1 MSSDDDTESI
11 HATQFV
17 PQEDDSDTLYDAIR
31 ILDERVNK
39 RGGGEYLV
47 EWAGIDPD
55 TGKTY
60 LPEWTA
66 KTACTNDLIKE
77 WRAVKRRDPDIVG
90 KGAARWDDRIREY
103 QEWKKELDRKKAKAE
118 REARLKANQK
128 KRKRSSTVTVK
139 TEKKS
144 RTSKGETPRSKTPS
158 VTPKPAG
165 STTRRRSSR
174 APSETTETPARTRV
188 TRPRESSAKRQT
200 VVEQSSSDSEKESA
214 NDELDSDEEDND
226 AIMRSSAKNKGRAT
240 VEIVLPTKQS
250 ANGTKTKPKKRVLPI
265 SKDVT
270 DHPEPSQVPTEF
282 AQPSQPNIEEE
293 TDPQPSQY
301 PISSPVRP
309 EVSSNPHLPSSA
321 DTINQFLSPPFMRH
335 EKKEEAAR
343 RQLREYE
350 EAEALAKAVAR
361 LPGETASGRTK
372 GKGKEKKEEAARR
385 QLREYEE
392 AEALAKAVARL
403 PGRTASGR
411 TKGKGKERQD
421 EGEEAGVEGAP
432 KEIVVYDLTES
443 WPESQIPETQPP
455 PASSPKK
462 STQDETPLSDKDL
475 RKENDKLRMQLK
487 DALEARARYHP
498 DTVALAK
505 VKAESE
511 RLKEDLA
518 VARDDAE
525 DFEAESESLKE
536 ELAVAQIDAENLEA
550 DNVYLEDEL
559 AVAKAYAE
567 EVRAKSKEEGIRLLE
582 GLKREMEGL
591 RKELSAAKIGR
602 DQSDERYNHH
612 PDSSALVHARAEVA
626 ELRKSLEVV
635 QQARKEAKKMAK
647 EHPIALKLASAEE
660 QIQTLTAKL
669 QEAEAS
675 KESLQNEIAP
685 LTEQL
690 EAAKASRASEAEHQR
705 FVTREYEKARDRAV
719 ELVRKSDVLTKQNE
733 LLRGQ
738 LRDGL
743 KQRELFNH
751 ATSSA
756 HNAQIKQ
763 LRAQVKILLDQ
774 ARVTGDPI
782 REKAVWCDKY
792 REDSERLTAENE
804 DLDRKLR
811 KAKGRQVELLEE
823 NQVLRARAMGVLP
836 PESEGDSDEDEDVA
850 RGYMTAEDVSAR
862 RPSSPGPSGLGNN
875 HPASPH
881 SDFFLS
887 APEAQNNFA
896 HPPGTISGAATGLG
910 NVVREEGQVE
920 ELVEGGRG
928 YECKWRD
935 GDEACK
941 VVCDTAEDLFAHG
954 KQHPVAE
961 MAARGSL

>member
-1 MSSDDDTESI
+1 MSSSPSPSSDDDTESI

-90 KGAARWDDRIREY
+90 KGAARWDDRIQEY
-103 QEWKKELDRKKAKAE
+103 QKWKKELDRKKAKAE
-118 REARLKANQK
+118 REARLKVNAK

-144 RTSKGETPRSKTPS
+144 RTSKGETPRSKTHS
-158 VTPKPAG
+158 ITLKPAG
-165 STTRRRSSR
+165 STTRRRSTRTASE
-174 APSETTETPARTRV
+174 PSETSARTRA
-188 TRPRESSAKRQT
+188 TRPRESHAERQP
-200 VVEQSSSDSEKESA
+200 VVEQSSSDSEEEPE
-214 NDELDSDEEDND
+214 NDELDSDEEDDD
-226 AIMRSSAKNKGRAT
+226 AVRQSSAKNKGRAK
-240 VEIVLPTKQS
+240 VEVVPPTKQS

-270 DHPEPSQVPTEF
+270 DYPEPSQVPTEF

-293 TDPQPSQY
+293 TDPQPTQY
-301 PISSPVRP
+301 PISSPIRP
-309 EVSSNPHLPSSA
+309 EVSSLNMNPHLPSSA
-321 DTINQFLSPPFMRH
+321 DTINQFISPPFMRH

-343 RQLREYE
+343 RHLREYE
-350 EAEALAKAVAR
+350 EAEALAKAVAS
-361 LPGETASGRTK
+361 LPGK
-372 GKGKEKKEEAARR
+372 
-385 QLREYEE
+385 
-392 AEALAKAVARL
+392 
-403 PGRTASGR
+403 TASGR

-443 WPESQIPETQPP
+443 WPESQIPQTQPL

-462 STQDETPLSDKDL
+462 STQDETPLSDQDL

-487 DALEARARYHP
+487 DALEARASMIDTLKYHP
-498 DTVALAK
+498 DSVALEK
-505 VKAESE
+505 VKAENE
-511 RLKEDLA
+511 R
-518 VARDDAE
+518 
-525 DFEAESESLKE
+525 LKE
-536 ELAVAQIDAENLEA
+536 ELAAAQA
-550 DNVYLEDEL
+550 D
-559 AVAKAYAE
+559 AE
-567 EVRAKSKEEGIRLLE
+567 EVRGKGKEEGAEIRLLE

-591 RKELSAAKIGR
+591 RKELSAAKIGK
-602 DQSDERYNHH
+602 DQSDERYNNH

-626 ELRKSLEVV
+626 ELRKLLEAA
-635 QQARKEAKKMAK
+635 QQATKEAKKIAK
-647 EHPIALKLASAEE
+647 DHPIALKLASAEE

-669 QEAEAS
+669 QEAKAS
-675 KESLQNEIAP
+675 KNSLQSEIAS

-690 EAAKASRASEAEHQR
+690 EAAEASRASEAEHQR
-705 FVTREYEKARDRAV
+705 FVTKEYEKARDRAV
-719 ELVRKSDVLTKQNE
+719 ELVRKSDVLTKQNQ
-733 LLRGQ
+733 LFRGQ

-836 PESEGDSDEDEDVA
+836 PESEGDSDEDEDAA
-850 RGYMTAEDVSAR
+850 RGYMTAEDVPAR
-862 RPSSPGPSGLGNN
+862 RPFPPGPSGLGNN

-935 GDEACK
+935 REEACK
-941 VVCDTAEDLFAHG
+941 VVCDTAEDMFAHG

>member
-1 MSSDDDTESI
+1 MSSSPPPSSDDDTESI

-66 KTACTNDLIKE
+66 KTGCTNDLIKE

-90 KGAARWDDRIREY
+90 KGAARWDDRIQEY
-103 QEWKKELDRKKAKAE
+103 QKWKKELDRKKAKAE

-144 RTSKGETPRSKTPS
+144 RTSKGETPRSSTPS

-165 STTRRRSSR
+165 STTSRRSTR
-174 APSETTETPARTRV
+174 TASENTETPDRTRV
-188 TRPRESSAKRQT
+188 TRPRESHTKRQT
-200 VVEQSSSDSEKESA
+200 VVEQSSSGSEEESEKT
-214 NDELDSDEEDND
+214 ELDSDEEDDD
-226 AIMRSSAKNKGRAT
+226 AILRSSAKNKGKAK
-240 VEIVLPTKQS
+240 VEVVLPTKQS
-250 ANGTKTKPKKRVLPI
+250 ANVTKTKRVLPI

-270 DHPEPSQVPTEF
+270 DYPEPSQVPTEF
-282 AQPSQPNIEEE
+282 AQPSPLNIEEE
-293 TDPQPSQY
+293 TDPQPTQY
-301 PISSPVRP
+301 PISSPIRP
-309 EVSSNPHLPSSA
+309 AVSSPNKNPHLPSSA
-321 DTINQFLSPPFMRH
+321 DTIGQFNSPPSMRH
-335 EKKEEAAR
+335 EKREEAAR

-350 EAEALAKAVAR
+350 EAEALAKAVAS
-361 LPGETASGRTK
+361 LPGKTASGRT
-372 GKGKEKKEEAARR
+372 
-385 QLREYEE
+385 
-392 AEALAKAVARL
+392 
-403 PGRTASGR
+403 T
-411 TKGKGKERQD
+411 GKGKERQD
-421 EGEEAGVEGAP
+421 EGEKAGVEGSP
-432 KEIVVYDLTES
+432 QRIVVYDLTES
-443 WPESQIPETQPP
+443 WPESQIPETQPL
-455 PASSPKK
+455 PAPSPKN
-462 STQDETPLSDKDL
+462 SSQDETPLSDKDL

-487 DALEARARYHP
+487 DALEARASMIDTLKYHP
-498 DTVALAK
+498 DTVALEK

-511 RLKEDLA
+511 RLKE
-518 VARDDAE
+518 
-525 DFEAESESLKE
+525 
-536 ELAVAQIDAENLEA
+536 ELAAARADA
-550 DNVYLEDEL
+550 D
-559 AVAKAYAE
+559 
-567 EVRAKSKEEGIRLLE
+567 EVRAEGKEGGAAIRLLE
-582 GLKREMEGL
+582 ELKREMEGL
-591 RKELSAAKIGR
+591 RKELSAAKIGK
-602 DQSDERYNHH
+602 DQSDERYNNH
-612 PDSSALVHARAEVA
+612 PDSLALVQARAEVGQ
-626 ELRKSLEVV
+626 LRKLLEDAE
-635 QQARKEAKKMAK
+635 QAAKEAKKTAK

-660 QIQTLTAKL
+660 QIQTLTVKL
-669 QEAEAS
+669 QEAEAL
-675 KESLQNEIAP
+675 KDSLQNEIAS

-705 FVTREYEKARDRAV
+705 FVTKEYEKARDRAV

-836 PESEGDSDEDEDVA
+836 PESEGDSDDDEHAA
-850 RGYMTAEDVSAR
+850 RGYMTAEDVPAR
-862 RPSSPGPSGLGNN
+862 RPFPPGPSGLGTN

-935 GDEACK
+935 GEEACK
-941 VVCDTAEDLFAHG
+941 VVCDTAE
-954 KQHPVAE
+954 VSTRWCIAE
-961 MAARGSL
+961 LDH